1 MKPNDFVVCVDAGH
15 GGLNKGIG
23 PDKYV
28 TYPSKC
34 FQHNHGKF
42 HSYGWFFEG
51 VFKLKETQARAKA
64 VTEAHNDL
72 VDALLDVQCRLD
84 SIQEG
89 RTWIWVAPCSRK
101 CKEAGFH
108 H

>member
-1 MKPNDFVVCVDAGH
+1 MRKIITFILATNT
-15 GGLNKGIG
+15 II
-23 PDKYV
+23 
-28 TYPSKC
+28 S
-34 FQHNHGKF
+34 
-42 HSYGWFFEG
+42 FFLLYG

>member
-1 MKPNDFVVCVDAGH
+1 
-15 GGLNKGIG
+15 
-23 PDKYV
+23 
-28 TYPSKC
+28 
-34 FQHNHGKF
+34 
-42 HSYGWFFEG
+42 
-51 VFKLKETQARAKA
+51 LKETQARAKA

>member
-1 MKPNDFVVCVDAGH
+1 MRKIITFILATNTIISIF
-15 GGLNKGIG
+15 LL
-23 PDKYV
+23 Y
-28 TYPSKC
+28 
-34 FQHNHGKF
+34 
-42 HSYGWFFEG
+42 G
-51 VFKLKETQARAKA
+51 VFKLKETQARTKA

>member
-1 MKPNDFVVCVDAGH
+1 MKKILLIVFLMFSSMLVMCAV
-15 GGLNKGIG
+15 ITI
-23 PDKYV
+23 KYIR
-28 TYPSKC
+28 TINRMDS
-34 FQHNHGKF
+34 
-42 HSYGWFFEG
+42 
-51 VFKLKETQARAKA
+51 
-64 VTEAHNDL
+64 L
-72 VDALLDVQCRLD
+72 VENNNNIIDALLDVQCRLD

>member
-1 MKPNDFVVCVDAGH
+1 MRKIITFILATNTIISFF
-15 GGLNKGIG
+15 LLYGI
-23 PDKYV
+23 
-28 TYPSKC
+28 
-34 FQHNHGKF
+34 
-42 HSYGWFFEG
+42 FE
-51 VFKLKETQARAKA
+51 LKKTQARAKA

>member
-1 MKPNDFVVCVDAGH
+1 MRIKSVITFILATNTIISIF
-15 GGLNKGIG
+15 LL
-23 PDKYV
+23 Y
-28 TYPSKC
+28 
-34 FQHNHGKF
+34 
-42 HSYGWFFEG
+42 G
-51 VFKLKETQARAKA
+51 VFKLKETQVRAKA

>member
-1 MKPNDFVVCVDAGH
+1 MRKIITFILATNTIISIF
-15 GGLNKGIG
+15 LL
-23 PDKYV
+23 Y
-28 TYPSKC
+28 
-34 FQHNHGKF
+34 
-42 HSYGWFFEG
+42 G

>member
-1 MKPNDFVVCVDAGH
+1 MRKIITFILVTNTIISFF
-15 GGLNKGIG
+15 LLYGI
-23 PDKYV
+23 
-28 TYPSKC
+28 
-34 FQHNHGKF
+34 
-42 HSYGWFFEG
+42 FE
-51 VFKLKETQARAKA
+51 LKETQARAKA